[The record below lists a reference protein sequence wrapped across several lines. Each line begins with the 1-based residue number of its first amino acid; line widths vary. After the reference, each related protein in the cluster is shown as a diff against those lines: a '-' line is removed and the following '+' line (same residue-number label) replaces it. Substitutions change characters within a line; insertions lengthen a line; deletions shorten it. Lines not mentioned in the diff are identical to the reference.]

1 VAKKMKKELDFE
13 QAMKELE
20 VLVDLV
26 EKMEGGEIN
35 LEQSLDSFE
44 RGIELTRICQ
54 QTLQS
59 AEQKVEILLEKNGQ
73 QRAEAFNPENI

>member
-1 VAKKMKKELDFE
+1 MKKELDFE